1 MDTNFNRSTMANLRY
16 VYDFVAD
23 SYQISYMWS
32 VTDKIKSIGKRRLLI
47 SDKGMTFL
55 FIYIC
60 RMATWATYRIESP
73 LLVKYVNHLL
83 TDARLC
89 DFLGFWLWTRL
100 LSGWLSQFA
109 NCPWSGCGWVTSLSH
124 PVVLSPPKRPL
135 ILN

>member
-1 MDTNFNRSTMANLRY
+1 MANLRY

-60 RMATWATYRIESP
+60 RMAT
-73 LLVKYVNHLL
+73 
-83 TDARLC
+83 
-89 DFLGFWLWTRL
+89 
-100 LSGWLSQFA
+100 
-109 NCPWSGCGWVTSLSH
+109 
-124 PVVLSPPKRPL
+124 
-135 ILN
+135 